1 MTAPMDAATAFAAAE
16 TDEAQEAVLA
26 KHSPGYIRKGLRQWA
41 LRLERAAE
49 RATSED
55 AAELEQAAL
64 QAWALREALTIDKAE
79 AVVFV
84 PTPEFVAAVNDD
96 LPVACDGHAP
106 PVVGPRWQ

>member
-26 KHSPGYIRKGLRQWA
+26 EHSPGYIRKGLRQWA

-49 RATSED
+49 GETSED
-55 AAELEQAAL
+55 AAELERAAL
-64 QAWALREALTIDKAE
+64 QAWELREALTIDKTE

-84 PTPEFVAAVNDD
+84 PAAEFVAALND

-106 PVVGPRWQ
+106 RGQ